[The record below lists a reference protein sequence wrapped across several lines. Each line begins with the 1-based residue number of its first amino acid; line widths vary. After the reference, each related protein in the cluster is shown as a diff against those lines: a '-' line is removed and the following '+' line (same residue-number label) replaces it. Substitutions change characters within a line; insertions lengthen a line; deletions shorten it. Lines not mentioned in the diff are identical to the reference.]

1 MGKHRQ
7 SVSDA
12 VRRGHAELVLE
23 ASDAIGRLLDA
34 IPSMKIDGFPRLNEK

>member
-23 ASDAIGRLLDA
+23 AADAIGSLLAA
-34 IPSMKIDGFPRLNEK
+34 IPSMRIDGFPTLNEK